1 MWNLL
6 LEEFNYNKLQAVL
19 LYSLVMVISF
29 ILINYT
35 DGEANIFVAL
45 CWFFII
51 HRAFVLMMK
60 EKRDRLFLLLPL
72 PSWKIGLTRVLIMLI
87 PFFLVI
93 AQYFVIKAIFSEI
106 VIVIDD
112 RYLFT
117 MFGIYQ
123 FAYTVFFIFRDA
135 LKSVLTLDKSK
146 IVIIGMFVTLM
157 GTAHFLFLLKR
168 FRGGPMD
175 ETPLIVKLLGGV
187 FSFLFSIKGI
197 VILFGI
203 CGVVYLISV
212 LTFVNKKS
220 YL

>member
-35 DGEANIFVAL
+35 DGEANILIAL
-45 CWFFII
+45 CWFFMI

-72 PSWKIGLTRVLIMLI
+72 PSWKIGMIRVLIMLI

-123 FAYTVFFIFRDA
+123 IGYTVFFIFRDA

-146 IVIIGMFVTLM
+146 IVLIGMIVNLL
-157 GTAHFLFLLKR
+157 GTAHFLIII
-168 FRGGPMD
+168 GDPMD

-203 CGVVYLISV
+203 CGVLYLISV
-212 LTFVNKKS
+212 LTFMNKKS